1 MEKIF
6 YPALGHLLQLGKSL
20 LSFLRHCVS
29 KLPKK
34 NLQKIITGQSS
45 NLYLRLCTIVLCVCW
60 IPNKRKLKK
69 RQGIF
74 ILVFLKTNNYR
85 AFTTSSSAP
94 KMKKNSATSM
104 TYYSKKYFLNV
115 CDKWGAFPQIAPFC
129 WF

>member
-34 NLQKIITGQSS
+34 NLQKIITRQSS
-45 NLYLRLCTIVLCVCW
+45 NLIFKIMHYCTMCVLNF
-60 IPNKRKLKK
+60 NKRKLKK

-115 CDKWGAFPQIAPFC
+115 CDK
-129 WF
+129 